1 VVING
6 IHSDW
11 CEVLS
16 AIPQGSVLGP
26 LLFVIYNNDINI
38 NINNVILK
46 IVDDTKIFA
55 AVADTNAIE
64 SLRSDLRRL
73 YGLMIG

>member
-11 CEVLS
+11 CAVL
-16 AIPQGSVLGP
+16 IGIQQGSVLGP
-26 LLFVIYNNDINI
+26 LLFVIYINDVDINI
-38 NINNVILK
+38 NK
-46 IVDDTKIFA
+46 FSDDTKLFA

-64 SLRSDLRRL
+64 SLRSDF
-73 YGLMIG
+73 